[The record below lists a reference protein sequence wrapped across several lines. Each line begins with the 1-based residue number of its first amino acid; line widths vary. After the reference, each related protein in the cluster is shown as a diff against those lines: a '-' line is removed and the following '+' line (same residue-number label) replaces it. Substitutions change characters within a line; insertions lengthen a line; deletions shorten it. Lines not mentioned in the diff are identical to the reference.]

1 MLTDAPDPMLAICT
15 AIVSLEQSIIL
26 CSFAYQS
33 ENNKH
38 IVNIDSSL

>member
-1 MLTDAPDPMLAICT
+1 MLTDAPDPMLAICAAT
-15 AIVSLEQSIIL
+15 VSLDWSIL
-26 CSFAYQS
+26 LWLLAYQS